1 MFRQFQKYHFFIRQL
16 KKTTDEYLNRKLR
29 YFNKFLICLSQ
40 NVLIRSTPIFT
51 DFLTAN
57 EDELNNVKDT
67 YYNEEPPT
75 TIKKYMT
82 LNGIVNIETGKDKDD
97 HCEKIKNS
105 LIKKNEAFYY
115 LNKALKELVIQF
127 EELTEKMS
135 EVSKSFFKLANSF
148 NDNIGIKNILNNYK
162 VITQTW
168 SDGYKK
174 QKEIFQIEF
183 KEFFK
188 FIYSYTSDYM
198 RFYNEYDNSKY
209 DFMTQYLSYDDIN
222 NIKKIEQKELNK
234 LRKRYGFCLNRLIS
248 EYDILINVI
257 IASEFR
263 NHLEKLNEK
272 KEILFQDFQNCIHL
286 FDENV
291 GSLELSMEGQ

>member
-1 MFRQFQKYHFFIRQL
+1 MKDIR
-16 KKTTDEYLNRKLR
+16 
-29 YFNKFLICLSQ
+29 
-40 NVLIRSTPIFT
+40 
-51 DFLTAN
+51 
-57 EDELNNVKDT
+57 
-67 YYNEEPPT
+67 
-75 TIKKYMT
+75 
-82 LNGIVNIETGKDKDD
+82 
-97 HCEKIKNS
+97 
-105 LIKKNEAFYY
+105 
-115 LNKALKELVIQF
+115 
-127 EELTEKMS
+127 
-135 EVSKSFFKLANSF
+135 
-148 NDNIGIKNILNNYK
+148 
-162 VITQTW
+162 
-168 SDGYKK
+168 K

-198 RFYNEYDNSKY
+198 KFYTDYDNAKY
-209 DFMTQYLSYDDIN
+209 DFMTHYLSYDDIN
-222 NIKKIEQKELNK
+222 SIKKIEQKELNK

-257 IASEFR
+257 IAGEFR